1 MRNDYRTIYR
11 LRLRKYLDR
20 RPLSRWVTPGVYCG
34 GFLAGIVL
42 VLATVLAPQLSA
54 LVSLGVPAVPE
65 PKAAA
70 PEPAH
75 PDRADL
81 AGLFNRD
88 FFLAPAE
95 QTDFSASLGGE
106 PVRVATTI
114 DPGLQ
119 KQLQA
124 LFARAGALLAAG
136 VMIDAR
142 TGAVL
147 AMGSSPEDP
156 AAGPLPI
163 GDAPNYCL
171 SPVFP
176 AASLIKIITAAAVVE
191 KKGFSCSN
199 TLPVSGRF
207 YTLYKHQ
214 LGLARQRYR
223 PQPISL
229 EKAFSKSINPFF
241 GRLGIDYLSVGEFSD
256 VARALLFDSAID
268 FDLPLPP
275 STTFTPATKFE
286 QAELACGFNAR
297 TTISPL
303 HAALL
308 AAMVANDGRIMQ
320 PYLVQHVTG
329 ADNRE
334 LFRHEPAVLTEP
346 LTPESVAQ
354 LRRMMKATVRYG
366 TARKSFYP
374 LRRVRGRDD
383 WDLGGKTGAI
393 NIPSLNRRCEWFAG
407 FAESTDMDL
416 AVAIVIV
423 HKEMRTRKP
432 SWFAARLIRECIRHR
447 APKTLLTRSDPTSSA
462 G

>member
-1 MRNDYRTIYR
+1 MMHNDYRTIYR
-11 LRLRKYLDR
+11 LRLRRYLDR

-34 GFLAGIVL
+34 GFLAGIAL
-42 VLATVLAPQLSA
+42 VLAPQLLA
-54 LVSLGVPAVPE
+54 LVNLGPAAVPE
-65 PKAAA
+65 TVAAA

-75 PDRADL
+75 PDRDEL
-81 AGLFNRD
+81 AGLFSRE
-88 FFLAPAE
+88 FFLAPAG
-95 QTDFSASLGGE
+95 QTDFSATMGGQS
-106 PVRVATTI
+106 VHVATTI

-119 KQLQA
+119 EQLQS
-124 LFARAGALLAAG
+124 LFAQAGALLAAG
-136 VMIDAR
+136 VVIDAR
-142 TGAVL
+142 SGAVL
-147 AMGSSPEDP
+147 AMGADP

-241 GRLGIDYLSVGEFSD
+241 GQLGIDYLSVDEFSN
-256 VARALLFDSAID
+256 VARALLFDADID

-329 ADNRE
+329 ADGRE
-334 LFRHEPAVLTEP
+334 LFRHDPAVLSEP
-346 LTPESVAQ
+346 LARESVAE
-354 LRRMMKATVRYG
+354 LRRMMNATVRYG
-366 TARKSFYP
+366 TARKSFSP
-374 LRRVRGRDD
+374 LRRLRGREA

-393 NIPSLNRRCEWFAG
+393 NIPSLNRRCEWFSG

-423 HKEMRTRKP
+423 HKELRTQKP

-447 APKTLLTRSDPTSSA
+447 APKTLLTQSDPTSSA